1 MIRVRDDGCGVGHA
15 ASDRRVM
22 VRRGWSSKVGG
33 VGGVGGAGFGCEGW
47 VSSGGKGEGGRD
59 GAGAGFGACFGVGT
73 LGFRGEALAS
83 IADLSDGLCVTT
95 RVEGEVVGVK
105 IVFGRDGE
113 VL

>member
-1 MIRVRDDGCGVGHA
+1 M
-15 ASDRRVM
+15 
-22 VRRGWSSKVGG
+22 RRGWSSRVGG
-33 VGGVGGAGFGCEGW
+33 VGDVGGAGFGCEGW
-47 VSSGGKGEGGRD
+47 VSSGGKGEGGGD
-59 GAGAGFGACFGVGT
+59 GAGVDVGAGAGFGACSGVGT

-113 VL
+113 VLW